1 MCLFRVHEEPDI
13 VLPYKTVHHH
23 HSSSH
28 RRHSSR
34 PSHVHIID
42 ERRHSHI
49 PIPPPAPVPA
59 VVTISPPS
67 PPPLPSAHLHH
78 HSHSHGP
85 QIVEVIPGPMGRS
98 ASRGSS
104 SSSSS
109 SSSEGSYIYRRE
121 VLRESALDPP
131 PRRGF
136 ETYQYVTPPG
146 GYQHQDIRYSGGR
159 SRSRSRSQSRN
170 RYSHMPDGRVKST
183 RIVLEDERP
192 RRRKYHH

>member
-42 ERRHSHI
+42 ERRHSHL

-59 VVTISPPS
+59 LVTVSVPS
-67 PPPLPSAHLHH
+67 PPPPPSAHLHQH
-78 HSHSHGP
+78 HGP
-85 QIVEVIPGPMGRS
+85 QIVEVIPGPLSRS
-98 ASRGSS
+98 ASRRSS

-109 SSSEGSYIYRRE
+109 GSSSGGSYVYRRE
-121 VLRESALDPP
+121 VIRESALDPP
-131 PRRGF
+131 PQQGF
-136 ETYQYVTPPG
+136 ETYRYVTPPEE
-146 GYQHQDIRYSGGR
+146 YPRQEVRYKGGR
-159 SRSRSRSQSRN
+159 SRSRSRSRN
-170 RYSHMPDGRVKST
+170 RHSHVPDGRVKST

-192 RRRKYHH
+192 RRRKHYH